1 MGVTRT
7 AHPPG
12 AAARAFN
19 TVGGLL
25 FTASLVYFAWFY
37 FAGLARRGPGL
48 TAPLAIAVNTVA
60 FTLFAAHHSLFA
72 RAPFRA
78 WIARHVSPYLERTVY
93 VWMASLLLA
102 ATCAVW
108 QPFGA
113 PLWALDGLAWWLLRL
128 IQSAGI
134 VLSIRA
140 ASALDAMALAGVR
153 QLDEPLPASGA
164 EPPRTALRVDG
175 LYGFVRHPIYFAWL
189 LIVWPAPVMTPSHL
203 LFAALSTLY
212 LLIAI
217 VFEERS
223 LRETYKAAY
232 VDYARRV
239 PYKLIPWVL

>member
-1 MGVTRT
+1 
-7 AHPPG
+7 
-12 AAARAFN
+12 
-19 TVGGLL
+19 
-25 FTASLVYFAWFY
+25 
-37 FAGLARRGPGL
+37 
-48 TAPLAIAVNTVA
+48 VA
-60 FTLFAAHHSLFA
+60 FTLFAAHHSIFA

-93 VWMASLLLA
+93 VWIASLLLA
-102 ATCAVW
+102 ATCAAW
-108 QPFGA
+108 QPFGS
-113 PLWALDGLAWWLLRL
+113 PLWRLEGPAWWLLRV
-128 IQSAGI
+128 IQIAGI

-153 QLDEPLPASGA
+153 QLDAPLPASGV
-164 EPPRTALRVDG
+164 EPSTAPLRVDG

-223 LRETYKAAY
+223 LRETYRTAY
-232 VDYARRV
+232 DEYARRV
-239 PYKLIPWVL
+239 PYKLIPWML